1 MGKVVKGFLL
11 TSKVCPQ
18 GVFCPCPG
26 AIYIYKIIKNVYK
39 IRFRRDQFETCNIW
53 AKRKGLSVVIKFLS
67 PMGCLPLPG
76 AIYMWKNTH
85 KKTLKKTSRR
95 FFLKL
100 STNGQSDKEFLLTSK
115 FCPQRLSVPALGL
128 YTCIKS
134 FKMCLKS
141 YFKEIVLKLA
151 TNGQSDKGFLLTS
164 TFVPKGLSAPAL
176 GLYTCIKAL
185 KYIPGPGVRWA
196 FTGPLVLWCWFC
208 HVVAHFILFS
218 S

>member
-1 MGKVVKGFLL
+1 MCIKSEFKEICLKLATNGRSDKGFLL

-26 AIYIYKIIKNVYK
+26 
-39 IRFRRDQFETCNIW
+39 
-53 AKRKGLSVVIKFLS
+53 
-67 PMGCLPLPG
+67 
-76 AIYMWKNTH
+76 
-85 KKTLKKTSRR
+85 
-95 FFLKL
+95 
-100 STNGQSDKEFLLTSK
+100 
-115 FCPQRLSVPALGL
+115 L

-134 FKMCLKS
+134 FKMYLKS

-164 TFVPKGLSAPAL
+164 TFVPKGLTAPVL

-196 FTGPLVLWCWFC
+196 FTGPLVLWYYLRSEQQRCLSDC
-208 HVVAHFILFS
+208 ADAQTGLRLCCSHMA
-218 S
+218 